1 MPLFAAP
8 RTVSSARVRLARSL
22 ALVADFLQIIAF
34 PFFGGGVLSPAADA
48 LDLCVA
54 VLMVWLLGWHW
65 AFVPTLLI
73 EAAPVFDL
81 FPTWSAAVFY
91 VTRGQARE
99 EDEPL
104 PATPPPLKDITPQKA
119 PDKGREP
126 DPT

>member
-1 MPLFAAP
+1 MPPVTAP
-8 RTVSSARVRLARSL
+8 RIVSPARVRLARSL

-34 PFFGGGVLSPAADA
+34 PLFGEGVMSPAADA

-65 AFVPTLLI
+65 AFVPTLLV
-73 EAAPVFDL
+73 EAVPLFDL

-99 EDEPL
+99 VNEP
-104 PATPPPLKDITPQKA
+104 AAPPPPIKDVTPRKA
-119 PDKGREP
+119 PDAGREP